1 MEWRDDGIILNVRK
15 HGESGAIVSLI
26 TRAHGRHSGL
36 VRGGRSSRLRGILQ
50 PGNLIRADWR
60 ARLAEHLGN
69 MTVEPL
75 ESRVAPLLVHPGRLA
90 ALTSACAILETA
102 LPERQP
108 AGEMFDLM
116 DVLTRHLGDDDW
128 AATYVRWEAAMLS
141 ALGYGLDLAACAAT
155 GVTENLTHVS
165 PRSGRAV
172 SREAAGPYKERLLPL
187 PPFLLED
194 AEAGRVPDIVEIR
207 DGLRLTGFFLDQ
219 MVLGPAGRHL
229 PDERG
234 RIAPPSR

>member
-15 HGESGAIVSLI
+15 HGESGAIVSLL
-26 TRAHGRHSGL
+26 TRAHGRHGGL

-69 MTVEPL
+69 MTVEPV
-75 ESRVAPLLVHPGRLA
+75 ESRVAPLLLNPGRLA
-90 ALTSACAILETA
+90 ALTSACAILEAA

-108 AGEMFDLM
+108 APEMFALM
-116 DVLTRHLGDDDW
+116 DLLTRHLVDEDW
-128 AATYVRWEAAMLS
+128 AATYIRWEAAMLTE
-141 ALGYGLDLAACAAT
+141 LGYGLDLSACAAT
-155 GVTENLTHVS
+155 GVMDNLTYVS
-165 PRSGRAV
+165 PKTGRAV
-172 SREAAGPYKERLLPL
+172 STEAAGPYKERLLPL

-194 AEAGRVPDIVEIR
+194 AEAGRVPDKDEIQN
-207 DGLRLTGFFLDQ
+207 GLRLTGYFLDQ
-219 MVLGPAGRHL
+219 MVLGPSGKHL

-234 RIAPPSR
+234 RI